1 MVFQFSS
8 LSQFDQVTAKKALFP
23 QHKTAIPYVLLR
35 VPAEYQQWYL
45 ALDYRWSTTVA
56 VNLIQKF
63 YRRVNRTSLGQN
75 AAPERNPLGE
85 ADSQGPGSAAAEIR
99 SSGILASTPSTS
111 VVQWFI
117 KRPYGRSL
125 TREQQP
131 ASQPAKRVSALLGLT
146 VRAWCAPAS
155 GLLPLQTSR
164 YGKHSG

>member
-111 VVQWFI
+111 VVQ
-117 KRPYGRSL
+117 
-125 TREQQP
+125 
-131 ASQPAKRVSALLGLT
+131 
-146 VRAWCAPAS
+146 
-155 GLLPLQTSR
+155 
-164 YGKHSG
+164 

>member
-23 QHKTAIPYVLLR
+23 QHKTAIPYVLS
-35 VPAEYQQWYL
+35 EYQQWYS

-111 VVQWFI
+111 VVQ
-117 KRPYGRSL
+117 
-125 TREQQP
+125 
-131 ASQPAKRVSALLGLT
+131 
-146 VRAWCAPAS
+146 
-155 GLLPLQTSR
+155 
-164 YGKHSG
+164 